1 MASRIGYARISPLDQ
16 DSRLQLEAL
25 HQAGCDKI
33 YEEKVSGV
41 NTERPVLEQS
51 LKSLQPGDTLVV
63 WRMDRLGRSLKH
75 LVEIVTY
82 LVEWGRYFESLT
94 DRIELSAQNG
104 HDTLQVFKALAEFE
118 RNLLS
123 ERTTVGLQAAKARGR
138 VGGRKEKL
146 TDADKA
152 IARNMIMKQGAPV
165 SIVAEKLGVSRQ
177 TIYRQIDMHTLI
189 NESDTLKDLHEPN
202 ENYPA

>member
-1 MASRIGYARISPLDQ
+1 
-16 DSRLQLEAL
+16 
-25 HQAGCDKI
+25 
-33 YEEKVSGV
+33 
-41 NTERPVLEQS
+41 
-51 LKSLQPGDTLVV
+51 
-63 WRMDRLGRSLKH
+63 
-75 LVEIVTY
+75 
-82 LVEWGRYFESLT
+82 
-94 DRIELSAQNG
+94 
-104 HDTLQVFKALAEFE
+104 QVFKALAEFE

>member
-16 DSRLQLEAL
+16 DSRQQLEAL

-41 NTERPVLEQS
+41 NAERPVLEQC

-94 DRIELSAQNG
+94 DRIELSSQNG
-104 HDTLQVFKALAEFE
+104 HDSLQVFKALAEFE

-123 ERTTVGLQAAKARGR
+123 EYVS
-138 VGGRKEKL
+138 
-146 TDADKA
+146 
-152 IARNMIMKQGAPV
+152 PV
-165 SIVAEKLGVSRQ
+165 
-177 TIYRQIDMHTLI
+177 
-189 NESDTLKDLHEPN
+189 N
-202 ENYPA
+202 